1 MPAGKKRTVTIFI
14 SYAREDAALATAL
27 QDELLRVFPFGVD
40 VIVDTRSIKPGDDF
54 RIVLDKKLDSSD
66 ILLILFTDQ
75 PKASHSYTGYEV
87 GYFSRSRAQNRFIT
101 KEIERPIIP
110 FCIGRQ
116 FPDTAE
122 YMEGVEIDPD
132 DVFKLSENPAS
143 FRASRAIPLGDDNVV
158 LKLLIRIGE
167 IVTSVTGL
175 GADQAALR
183 SNIRDSA
190 QRLYQSIFTYLQ
202 SRIYSEGFP
211 ERKIILRP
219 GQFLPGTN
227 EDGILSNAT
236 IELVGRSFE
245 LFGVLDTATRIFT
258 WPEFVSHIHPGEL
271 VSVWNEGI
279 RHLAVAALKGDYSD
293 NYHVV
298 SSPKRDKAFRMF
310 VSRVVKY
317 YSGQTEIH
325 IYIVEMITKSY
336 GDEETTRLLQ
346 AISVGLKFRFL
357 VLEKESPF
365 TCENLSYP
373 TVKMRPTITEFL
385 SQMELIL
392 KEARDARL
400 DDPLLLQRIFGSD
413 GPTVVQKN
421 MDTWKDASTQ
431 LYTAAHTLL
440 QANDEDA
447 PTERAA
453 FLKHLSYFVECT
465 KAMNHEFTTK
475 ALEALAEEIRR

>member
-219 GQFLPGTN
+219 GQFY
-227 EDGILSNAT
+227 
-236 IELVGRSFE
+236 
-245 LFGVLDTATRIFT
+245 
-258 WPEFVSHIHPGEL
+258 PE
-271 VSVWNEGI
+271 
-279 RHLAVAALKGDYSD
+279 
-293 NYHVV
+293 
-298 SSPKRDKAFRMF
+298 
-310 VSRVVKY
+310 
-317 YSGQTEIH
+317 QTK
-325 IYIVEMITKSY
+325 T
-336 GDEETTRLLQ
+336 G
-346 AISVGLKFRFL
+346 F
-357 VLEKESPF
+357 
-365 TCENLSYP
+365 YP
-373 TVKMRPTITEFL
+373 TLP
-385 SQMELIL
+385 S
-392 KEARDARL
+392 
-400 DDPLLLQRIFGSD
+400 S
-413 GPTVVQKN
+413 
-421 MDTWKDASTQ
+421 
-431 LYTAAHTLL
+431 
-440 QANDEDA
+440 
-447 PTERAA
+447 
-453 FLKHLSYFVECT
+453 
-465 KAMNHEFTTK
+465 
-475 ALEALAEEIRR
+475 